1 MVIKR
6 RGRRIIMLTTQAR
19 VAMHNRQPVKL
30 VGDLYYIIDIKR
42 VNGTSRMIA
51 TIKKIGLAEGKYK
64 PIDVDIEY
72 LERA

>member
-1 MVIKR
+1 
-6 RGRRIIMLTTQAR
+6 MLTMQAR

-64 PIDVDIEY
+64 PIDVDMEY

>member
-1 MVIKR
+1 
-6 RGRRIIMLTTQAR
+6 MLTTQAR
-19 VAMHNRQPVKL
+19 LAMRNNQPVRL
-30 VGDLYYIIDIKR
+30 VGDLYHIINIKR

-51 TIKKIGLAEGKYK
+51 TQYTAEGKYE

>member
-1 MVIKR
+1 MK
-6 RGRRIIMLTTQAR
+6 IIVWIQL
-19 VAMHNRQPVKL
+19 P
-30 VGDLYYIIDIKR
+30 DIKR

-51 TIKKIGLAEGKYK
+51 TIKKIGLAEGKHE

>member
-1 MVIKR
+1 
-6 RGRRIIMLTTQAR
+6 MLTIQAR
-19 VAMHNRQPVKL
+19 LAMRNNQPVRL
-30 VGDLYYIIDIKR
+30 VGDLYHIIDIKR

-51 TIKKIGLAEGKYK
+51 TIKKIGLAEGKYE